1 MIPGALYHPIFIN
14 ILLMLMIVSVYQ
26 LNTKYSVYNRIH
38 RLRIK
43 NEYLAWIVA
52 ICIVL
57 FFGFRPTNSIYL
69 GDTGNYARIFDR
81 INEVSLSTITNGDF
95 LFERLI
101 LFCSTFTDIH
111 GFFLIVATGYV
122 IFSLLALRRL
132 FANNVWVAFLMY
144 ISAYSFY
151 SYGINGIR
159 NGLAAA
165 IFLLALSYSN
175 RKWFAVVLMLIAVG
189 IHKSL
194 MLPVGALI
202 ISYFY
207 TNSKSYIIFWL
218 LSIPISLISGGFWEV
233 LFAGLGFDNRL
244 DYLVDTTYDYAFSAT
259 GFRWDFLLYSSV
271 PIAVGYYVIFNR
283 KITSKYYALLLNT
296 YIISNVFWILVI
308 GASFSN
314 RFAYLSWFLYPVVLL
329 YPFLKFPL
337 WKNQYVKVAIL
348 LVLHF
353 TFTYF
358 MWLIG
363 K

>member
-1 MIPGALYHPIFIN
+1 MIAPYLYSTVFLNIVLIF
-14 ILLMLMIVSVYQ
+14 LLFTVFQ
-26 LNTKYSVYNRIH
+26 LNTVLWRYNRIYKVK
-38 RLRIK
+38 IQ
-43 NEYLAWIVA
+43 NEYLAWIFA
-52 ICIVL
+52 TGIVL
-57 FFGFRPTNSIYL
+57 FFGLRPIDGYYL
-69 GDTGNYARIFDR
+69 GDTGNYARAFEN
-81 INEVSLSTITNGDF
+81 INQITLSTLTDGDF
-95 LFERLI
+95 LFDRLML
-101 LFCSTFTDIH
+101 LFSGFTTIH
-111 GFFLIVATGYV
+111 GFFLFVAFGYV
-122 IFSLLALRRL
+122 VFSLLALRRL

-159 NGLAAA
+159 NGLGAAL
-165 IFLLALSYSN
+165 FLLALSYSN
-175 RKWFAVVLMLIAVG
+175 RKWLAVVLMLIAVG

-271 PIAVGYYVIFNR
+271 PIAVGYYVIFKR